1 MSADSDS
8 EVRIAARR
16 DASFLKRA
24 DPAQEFSSGKLAILA
39 AVLFAAVSGVITLF
53 VLR

>member
-1 MSADSDS
+1 MSADRES

-16 DASFLKRA
+16 DASYLKRA
-24 DPAQEFSSGKLAILA
+24 ETTHEFSNGKLAILA
-39 AVLFAAVSGVITLF
+39 AVLFAAVSGVITLL

>member
-1 MSADSDS
+1 MSADRDL
-8 EVRIAARR
+8 EVGITARR

-24 DPAQEFSSGKLAILA
+24 EAAHEFSNGKLAILA
-39 AVLFAAVSGVITLF
+39 AVFFAAVSGVVTLL

>member
-8 EVRIAARR
+8 EVRITARR

-24 DPAQEFSSGKLAILA
+24 EAAHEFSNGKLAILA
-39 AVLFAAVSGVITLF
+39 AVLFAAVSGVITLI

>member
-1 MSADSDS
+1 MSVDS
-8 EVRIAARR
+8 ESEARTAPRR

-24 DPAQEFSSGKLAILA
+24 EPAHEFSNGKLAILA